1 MTPQSHRVTNA
12 AIVIIVIEGCR
23 LLRIFLSRIRNQN
36 VVLLSI
42 AENVALYSSDQ
53 VLPKQLLF
61 RPFLVSGRL
70 TRIRVIVF
78 YRSGFTQAYPL
89 SQSLLAQPSAPR
101 PSPSPF
107 QAGKPPVWGEGRAPW
122 VSGLLQHTY
131 AAAGG
136 GPSVCPGNRVSICSM
151 TLPTFPSFRV
161 EGR

>member
-23 LLRIFLSRIRNQN
+23 LLRIFLSKIRNQN
-36 VVLLSI
+36 VVLLST
-42 AENVALYSSDQ
+42 AENVALYFSDQ

-101 PSPSPF
+101 PSGPL
-107 QAGKPPVWGEGRAPW
+107 
-122 VSGLLQHTY
+122 GLRP
-131 AAAGG
+131 AAA
-136 GPSVCPGNRVSICSM
+136 
-151 TLPTFPSFRV
+151 
-161 EGR
+161 

>member
-36 VVLLSI
+36 VVLLST

-89 SQSLLAQPSAPR
+89 SQTLLAQPSAPR
-101 PSPSPF
+101 PR
-107 QAGKPPVWGEGRAPW
+107 GPW
-122 VSGLLQHTY
+122 VSGLLQQTY